1 MWFGESPGG
10 ETGFGPVVGNKGIN
24 YGLGVV
30 NEERSKTLSQRN
42 ADWLQSRVSSS
53 SGSPVLIAD
62 DSEADIF
69 FLLRALATS
78 RVRNPVHVVR
88 SGTEAMDYLAGV
100 GKFENRSRYPMPGIV
115 FLDLKMPQPDGL
127 HVLRWKQERKDL
139 PRMLW
144 VALSNFDSTK
154 TINEAYAAGATTF
167 LSKPLDG
174 EDVRHLIEA
183 FDAYWLIRRE
193 GAVEPIVVQ
202 SGMATH

>member
-1 MWFGESPGG
+1 M
-10 ETGFGPVVGNKGIN
+10 
-24 YGLGVV
+24 
-30 NEERSKTLSQRN
+30 NEQRSKSLIQRN
-42 ADWLQSRVSSS
+42 ADWLEKRVSSS

-69 FLLRALATS
+69 FLLRALASS

-88 SGTEAMDYLAGV
+88 GGAEVMAYLSGA
-100 GKFENRSRYPMPGIV
+100 GKFANRERYPLPGIV
-115 FLDLKMPQPDGL
+115 FLDLKMPKPDGL
-127 HVLRWKQERKDL
+127 DVLRWKQDRRDL

-183 FDAYWLIRRE
+183 FDAYWLIRSE
-193 GAVEPIVVQ
+193 GSAELAG
-202 SGMATH
+202 SSELAGAND

>member
-1 MWFGESPGG
+1 M
-10 ETGFGPVVGNKGIN
+10 
-24 YGLGVV
+24 
-30 NEERSKTLSQRN
+30 NEDRSKSLGQRN
-42 ADWLQSRVSSS
+42 ADWLKKRVSSS

-78 RVRNPVHVVR
+78 GVKNPVHVVR
-88 SGTEAMDYLAGV
+88 SGGEAMAYLAGE
-100 GKFENRSRYPMPGIV
+100 GKFANRSRYPMPGIV

-127 HVLRWKQERKDL
+127 EVLRWKQKQTDL
-139 PRMLW
+139 PRILW

-154 TINEAYAAGATTF
+154 TINEAYSAGATTF
-167 LSKPLDG
+167 LAKPLDG

-193 GAVEPIVVQ
+193 SPTLADALLG
-202 SGMATH
+202 

>member
-1 MWFGESPGG
+1 MWNCGRFF
-10 ETGFGPVVGNKGIN
+10 TFII
-24 YGLGVV
+24 VV
-30 NEERSKTLSQRN
+30 NDERSKSLTQRN
-42 ADWLQSRVSSS
+42 ADWLEKRELSS

-62 DSEADIF
+62 DSESDIF

-88 SGTEAMDYLAGV
+88 SGSEAMAYLAGE
-100 GKFENRSRYPMPGIV
+100 GKFANRSRFPMPGIV

-127 HVLRWKQERKDL
+127 DVLRWKQTRQDL

-167 LSKPLDG
+167 LAKPLDG

-193 GAVEPIVVQ
+193 GQMVVEGDI
-202 SGMATH
+202 SGLARH